1 MLRTCSKGGRETGRR
16 GADWLGRIRDYC
28 ASRGQIWL
36 FVPAPWVNQITG
48 PQMAG
53 YYPGQVSNILGTP
66 GTFYLDPINDFA
78 NALLE
83 IEIEG
88 IRRDEPIIGNPLFMG
103 RIGDG
108 HFSPR
113 GCEVWA
119 DAVGRRVSLL
129 VMRKLAEGG
138 MPRLA
143 PAIPGIGSQ

>member
-1 MLRTCSKGGRETGRR
+1 
-16 GADWLGRIRDYC
+16 
-28 ASRGQIWL
+28 
-36 FVPAPWVNQITG
+36 
-48 PQMAG
+48 MAG
-53 YYPGQVSNILGTP
+53 HYPGQVSNILGTT
-66 GTFYLDPINDFA
+66 GFLYLDPINDFA

-88 IRRDEPIIGNPLFMG
+88 ARREEPIAGNPLFMG

-108 HFSPR
+108 HFSPQ
-113 GCEVWA
+113 GCQVWA

-143 PAIPGIGSQ
+143 PARPAIPRIERSRWSHSPMILTSTRFGRLPSNSP